1 MKTSEDKMSI
11 ILVIFIAFILLFVLN
26 GCSQYIYRSKPV
38 QITHV
43 LAITETGDTL
53 KIPIASIKPNI
64 IYNIIGYNY
73 GPYYRPHSY
82 NYYNYNYS
90 RIRPY
95 NDTRIRHSNSMYLST
110 FGIRSNKVKVN
121 NSVIKRSGGVKKKNE
136 N

>member
-1 MKTSEDKMSI
+1 MVNQRIKNWNPI
-11 ILVIFIAFILLFVLN
+11 I
-26 GCSQYIYRSKPV
+26 IY
-38 QITHV
+38 
-43 LAITETGDTL
+43 L
-53 KIPIASIKPNI
+53 KEWYALIPNI